1 MVEPKFI
8 FCPKPTIIYIKRMDS
23 IHPRKY
29 RVYFLLFVSN
39 KAVIYM
45 MNKLFV
51 ILEATIEIPTS
62 GPPSPAKN
70 TNAK

>member
-1 MVEPKFI
+1 
-8 FCPKPTIIYIKRMDS
+8 MDW
-23 IHPRKY
+23 IHPGRY
-29 RVYFLLFVSN
+29 RIYRLLFVSKN
-39 KAVIYM
+39 AVIYM

-51 ILEATIEIPTS
+51 ILQATIEIPTS

>member
-1 MVEPKFI
+1 
-8 FCPKPTIIYIKRMDS
+8 MDS

-51 ILEATIEIPTS
+51 ILQATIEIPTS

-70 TNAK
+70 TNEK

>member
-8 FCPKPTIIYIKRMDS
+8 YCPKPTIIYIKRMDS
-23 IHPRKY
+23 IHPGRY
-29 RVYFLLFVSN
+29 GNYCLLFVSKN
-39 KAVIYM
+39 AVIYM

-51 ILEATIEIPTS
+51 ILQATIEIPTS

>member
-1 MVEPKFI
+1 MLEPKFTYS
-8 FCPKPTIIYIKRMDS
+8 PKPTIFCIKRMNS

-29 RVYFLLFVSN
+29 RVYFLLFVSKN
-39 KAVIYM
+39 AVIYM

-51 ILEATIEIPTS
+51 ILQATIEIPTS
-62 GPPSPAKN
+62 GSPFPAKN